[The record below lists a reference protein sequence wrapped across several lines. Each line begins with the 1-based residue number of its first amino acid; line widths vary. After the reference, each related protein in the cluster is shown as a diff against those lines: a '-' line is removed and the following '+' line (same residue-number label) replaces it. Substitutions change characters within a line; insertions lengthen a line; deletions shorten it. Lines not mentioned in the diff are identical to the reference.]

1 MLIAGLVMLGGM
13 TAGMWAMKRELSIR
27 LDATE
32 KQSEYF
38 SERLQIARDYIETQH
53 KTIEEMR
60 DTMKRNEN
68 ALSKLSRTVQH
79 ANESD
84 AEFRKEYEKL
94 KKRMPEVE
102 IGLLH
107 GRMSSKEKAQ
117 TMKKFKNGE
126 VRILV
131 STPVVEVGID
141 VPTATIMIVEAAER
155 FGLAREESAIAPC
168 RAARESRTGLDHRD
182 LARATGP
189 AFHCQAGEHDRAEP
203 VQLGLR
209 GGTIDFHK

>member
-1 MLIAGLVMLGGM
+1 MLGAILNLFSRKRLLVEYMLIAGLVMLGGM

-79 ANESD
+79 ANETD

-94 KKRMPEVE
+94 KSNRETLDFLNTRVPDDVAR
-102 IGLLH
+102 LLN
-107 GRMSSKEKAQ
+107 GDTQ
-117 TMKKFKNGE
+117 T
-126 VRILV
+126 
-131 STPVVEVGID
+131 
-141 VPTATIMIVEAAER
+141 TATTNDNPR
-155 FGLAREESAIAPC
+155 
-168 RAARESRTGLDHRD
+168 
-182 LARATGP
+182 
-189 AFHCQAGEHDRAEP
+189 
-203 VQLGLR
+203 
-209 GGTIDFHK
+209 